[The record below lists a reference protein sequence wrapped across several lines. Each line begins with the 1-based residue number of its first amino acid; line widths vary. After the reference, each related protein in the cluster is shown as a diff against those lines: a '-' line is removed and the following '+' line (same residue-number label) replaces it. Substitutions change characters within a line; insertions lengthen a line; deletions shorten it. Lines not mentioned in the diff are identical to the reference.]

1 MAKDLNEQEGAVADS
16 VSLEEVETQETMQ
29 ESEVNASTD
38 KFINECK
45 DFIVN
50 YAKTC
55 YDYPEDQAYALREFF
70 VNKRIEDEAAEHQK
84 NMKEADLVVDTVNL
98 IDIATDLI
106 YDFLG
111 KHEEANDRIA
121 EIMMRHVPGFQAE
134 LNHRRERME
143 DKNNK

>member
-16 VSLEEVETQETMQ
+16 VSLKEVETQETKQ

-70 VNKRIEDEAAEHQK
+70 ISKRIEDEAAKHQK
-84 NMKEADLVVDTVNL
+84 NMKEADIVVDIVNL
-98 IDIATDLI
+98 VDIATDLMD
-106 YDFLG
+106 DFLA

-134 LNHRRERME
+134 LNMRRERME
-143 DKNNK
+143 DKK

>member
-70 VNKRIEDEAAEHQK
+70 ISSYLDAFDSDADALSGELPQDDYLQYLEEKLYQYACNLHLNRPLDLADAMTTLGVIANKLYSPK
-84 NMKEADLVVDTVNL
+84 K
-98 IDIATDLI
+98 
-106 YDFLG
+106 
-111 KHEEANDRIA
+111 
-121 EIMMRHVPGFQAE
+121 
-134 LNHRRERME
+134 
-143 DKNNK
+143 

>member
-1 MAKDLNEQEGAVADS
+1 MSKKNIVEGAVADS
-16 VSLEEVETQETMQ
+16 VSLEEANNIENQEAVQ
-29 ESEVNASTD
+29 ESEGNASTD

-70 VNKRIEDEAAEHQK
+70 ISKRIEDEAATHQK
-84 NMKEADLVVDTVNL
+84 NMNEADIVVDTVKL
-98 IDIATDLI
+98 IDIATDLMN
-106 YDFLG
+106 DFLG

-121 EIMMRHVPGFQAE
+121 EIMMHHVPGFQAE
-134 LNHRRERME
+134 LNMRRERME
-143 DKNNK
+143 DKK

>member
-1 MAKDLNEQEGAVADS
+1 M
-16 VSLEEVETQETMQ
+16 SLEEVETQETMQ

-84 NMKEADLVVDTVNL
+84 NMKEADIVVDIVNL
-98 IDIATDLI
+98 VDIATDLM
-106 YDFLG
+106 YDFRG
-111 KHEEANDRIA
+111 KHDEANDRIA
-121 EIMMRHVPGFQAE
+121 EIMARHVPVFQAE

>member
-16 VSLEEVETQETMQ
+16 VSLKEVETQETKQ

-70 VNKRIEDEAAEHQK
+70 ISKRIEDEAAKHQK
-84 NMKEADLVVDTVNL
+84 NMKEADIVVDF
-98 IDIATDLI
+98 A
-106 YDFLG
+106 G
-111 KHEEANDRIA
+111 
-121 EIMMRHVPGFQAE
+121 PGSGNFYSFGFVSE
-134 LNHRRERME
+134 LPENAKLVE
-143 DKNNK
+143 